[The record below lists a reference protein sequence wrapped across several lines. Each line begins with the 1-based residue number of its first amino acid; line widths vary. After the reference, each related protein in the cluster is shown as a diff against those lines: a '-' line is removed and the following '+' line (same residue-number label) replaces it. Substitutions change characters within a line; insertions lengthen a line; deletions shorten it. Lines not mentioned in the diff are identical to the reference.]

1 MKTSFES
8 ERLLFRELISSDD
21 IAMFEMDADPAVCKY
36 LGISPFKTLSETQSS
51 IQNIHQ
57 QYLDH
62 GIGRWAVILKE
73 TNEFIGWA
81 GIKYIKKLNGF
92 ERNYDL
98 GYRFLKR
105 FWGKGYG
112 YESAQAFVDF
122 GFDEMKL
129 ERISAYVDVNNIA
142 SLKILQK
149 CGFQFVNNF
158 MDEGDLCAW
167 YELRNHDRRLQG
179 SNKKLQ

>member
-8 ERLLFRELISSDD
+8 ERLLFRELLPSDD
-21 IAMFEMDADPAVCKY
+21 IDMFEMDADPAVCKY
-36 LGISPFKTLSETQSS
+36 LGVSPFKTLSETQSS
-51 IQNIHQ
+51 IANIHQ

-73 TNEFIGWA
+73 TGDFIGWA

-92 ERNYDL
+92 ENNYDL
-98 GYRFLKR
+98 GYRFIQR

-112 YESAQAFVDF
+112 YESAQAFVNF
-122 GFDEMKL
+122 GFNEMKL
-129 ERISAYVDVNNIA
+129 ERISAYVDVNNVA
-142 SLKILQK
+142 SVKILQK
-149 CGFQFVNNF
+149 CGLQFINQF

-167 YELRNHDRRLQG
+167 YELKNPNFQYQIQR
-179 SNKKLQ
+179 